1 MKKMSFL
8 FLKHGLKRGLGLVL
22 IILTIQSLGLSRDV
36 ANDIG
41 MTVRLM
47 NQKSQL
53 SFQVSI
59 KNKTT
64 ANLHLIFGD
73 CPVAYVVQ
81 VENKRFTYPEKQP
94 FVPAQTCT
102 LRLREAILQSHS
114 TVVVYT
120 TGMYPD
126 LESALIKAKGY
137 YSGEFRFEFSMPK
150 SKKSFQLIYKRQL
163 R

>member
-1 MKKMSFL
+1 MKKIILPIFRVW
-8 FLKHGLKRGLGLVL
+8 LKRCLGLVFIVL
-22 IILTIQSLGLSRDV
+22 ATQTLNAGMGVS
-36 ANDIG
+36 ND
-41 MTVRLM
+41 MYLFVRLM
-47 NQKSQL
+47 KQKGHL
-53 SFQVSI
+53 VFQVSI
-59 KNKTT
+59 TNKTST
-64 ANLHLIFGD
+64 ELHLIFGD

-102 LRLREAILQSHS
+102 LRLREAILQPHS
-114 TVVVYT
+114 TVVVYA